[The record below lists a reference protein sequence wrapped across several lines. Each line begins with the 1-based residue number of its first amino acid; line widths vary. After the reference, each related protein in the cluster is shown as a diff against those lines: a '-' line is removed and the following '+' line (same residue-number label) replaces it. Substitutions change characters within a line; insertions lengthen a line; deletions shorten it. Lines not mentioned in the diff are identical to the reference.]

1 MKQLLL
7 ALTLLIFM
15 PVLAADQ
22 GNDPLIIDVRTPV
35 EWETGHLVGAELIEW
50 QEIGQKIANVTTN
63 KDETI
68 YVYCRSGN
76 RSGKAKEILDQ
87 LGYSNVFNAG
97 GVTEAQAF
105 IDASEAAEH

>member
-1 MKQLLL
+1 MKSFF
-7 ALTLLIFM
+7 LTFILLISTTIA
-15 PVLAADQ
+15 VADSRSSA
-22 GNDPLIIDVRTPV
+22 LIIDVRTPI
-35 EWETGHLVGAELIEW
+35 EWETGHLPGAKFIEW
-50 QEIGQKIANVTTN
+50 QEIGEKIANITTN

-76 RSGKAKEILDQ
+76 RSGKAKEILVQ

-105 IDASEAAEH
+105 IDSSEAAEH